1 MAPAF
6 IISAAVLL
14 IFTLI
19 LGRGGRRISGTS
31 ASTYAKALLFS
42 SLALFIID
50 VACFLADLGAWVFVL
65 LSIVSVLLMLFF
77 RPKKLSKAFVITRVD
92 FFLILSFVLIFLVI
106 NSASTLLPKLHPSG
120 SIAMFFYALLSSQLI
135 SNVPATVLLEKSSL
149 FLPLSW
155 GVNIGGNGTLIAS
168 LANFIAYRQGKGL
181 GIFRFMELSFA
192 YMIAVAAIVAL
203 LLYI

>member
-1 MAPAF
+1 
-6 IISAAVLL
+6 
-14 IFTLI
+14 
-19 LGRGGRRISGTS
+19 
-31 ASTYAKALLFS
+31 
-42 SLALFIID
+42 
-50 VACFLADLGAWVFVL
+50 
-65 LSIVSVLLMLFF
+65 VLLMLFF